1 MIKKLLTTSAFV
13 IVIITACF
21 ATDITGK
28 WTGKIMDQ
36 YDIAYDFKVDGEKLT
51 GSTTGPEGN
60 VITVDD
66 GVIKGD
72 DLSFSIKFM
81 DNTVKITG
89 KVKDDTITLTFPGMN
104 GGEPMT
110 VILKKAK

>member
-1 MIKKLLTTSAFV
+1 MIKKLLTTIALV
-13 IVIITACF
+13 IVFITACF
-21 ATDITGK
+21 AADITGK

-60 VITVDD
+60 VINIEN

-81 DNTVKITG
+81 DNTLKITG
-89 KVKDDTITLTFPGMN
+89 KVKDDTITLTLPGMN
-104 GGEPMT
+104 GGEPMS